1 MQTSFHN
8 NCENENLKNHYS
20 HSPKKLSQYK
30 CPVLKFLFLAQNN
43 VEKKMTNTK
52 ARKKKYTRIQGGI
65 LCKANETLHND
76 ELWEYRAR

>member
-1 MQTSFHN
+1 MKTSRITIHTALRSYRNISVQCSNF
-8 NCENENLKNHYS
+8 
-20 HSPKKLSQYK
+20 
-30 CPVLKFLFLAQNN
+30 FFLAQNN

-52 ARKKKYTRIQGGI
+52 ARKKQYTRIQGGI